1 MKLEQKLKHF
11 KSNDHVCWTFLC
23 NTRRSNSP
31 PPMCSSQDSKNTYN
45 ITNSLHTVHQNIL
58 FTGNVSE
65 QDSFGHKL
73 SETNRSPLPP
83 EASD

>member
-1 MKLEQKLKHF
+1 MIMYAGHSCATPAGVTPHHQCAVLKTA
-11 KSNDHVCWTFLC
+11 S
-23 NTRRSNSP
+23 
-31 PPMCSSQDSKNTYN
+31 TYN
-45 ITNSLHTVHQNIL
+45 ITNSQHTVHQNIL